1 MNLSDHEIIF
11 QKDSIKL
18 LHYIHNNQQTNGSTN
33 NIILVIYAP
42 INRFH
47 ILDLNP
53 SKSVVRTLLNNDID
67 IYLLDWGYPDKK
79 HNELTLKDFI
89 DYIEDAVDV
98 IIQNRSFLSTSS
110 PPIKISILG
119 YCWGGILSLI
129 YTATA
134 INQKKY

>member
-98 IIQNRSFLSTSS
+98 IIQNRSLLSTSY